1 MAKARCGGI
10 QARRAPPTIEVI
22 MRVHLFADP
31 LLLER
36 PGSLRVQLSE
46 TLGALRELGAELGV
60 EAALPGPQRTPAAG
74 REVVHVFGAGGR
86 VETAIGAATAHGVPV
101 VLSPRLAPGWSRSNG
116 SRARVA
122 DRVLGNR
129 SACDLDSGYAQIR
142 RALNGASL
150 VIAQGE
156 AERKAIC
163 EAFLVAPDKVR
174 VVAQGVASRF
184 FEAGPGPFRQRARI
198 GGRFALMVGQISPS
212 ANQLGVA
219 RALAELALP
228 LVVIGDAHERDA
240 LYLREL
246 RALRTVTCVGPLAH
260 DHPLLASAYAAAS
273 VFVLARQASWVPLS
287 MAEALAAG
295 TPVIG
300 PAGLPPSAPLAGAAL
315 RHAGCDDPCALQAAV
330 SDLLE
335 RPPQRE
341 ALRALV
347 RPFTWQAA
355 ARQLVQCYR
364 ELLPVTGA

>member
-1 MAKARCGGI
+1 
-10 QARRAPPTIEVI
+10 

-46 TLGALRELGAELGV
+46 TLAALCGPEADPGV
-60 EAALPGPQRTPAAG
+60 EAALASSQRAPGVGCALL
-74 REVVHVFGAGGR
+74 HVFGAGGR
-86 VETAIGAATAHGVPV
+86 VESAIGGAIAHGVPV

-142 RALNGASL
+142 RALNAASL
-150 VIAQGE
+150 LIAQGE

-163 EAFLVAPDKVR
+163 EAFLIAPEKVR
-174 VVAQGVASRF
+174 IVPHGVAARF
-184 FEAGPGPFRQRARI
+184 FEAGPGLFRQRTRI
-198 GGRFALMVGQISPS
+198 AGRFALMVGQISPC

-219 RALAELALP
+219 RALAALALP
-228 LVVIGDAHERDA
+228 LVVIGDANERDS

-246 RALRTVTCVGPLAH
+246 RSLRTVTCVGPFAH
-260 DHPLLASAYAAAS
+260 DDPLLASAYAAAS
-273 VFVLARQASWVPLS
+273 VFVIARQAAWVPMA
-287 MAEALAAG
+287 MAEAFAAG
-295 TPVIG
+295 TPVVG
-300 PAGLPPSAPLAGAAL
+300 PAGLLPSAALIGCAL
-315 RHAGCDDPCALQAAV
+315 RHAGCDDPYALQGAV

-335 RPPQRE
+335 RPPPRD

-355 ARQLVQCYR
+355 ARELAQCYR
-364 ELLPVTGA
+364 ELRGSTQA

>member
-1 MAKARCGGI
+1 
-10 QARRAPPTIEVI
+10 

-46 TLGALRELGAELGV
+46 TLAALRAIEADAGV
-60 EAALPGPQRTPAAG
+60 EAALAGSQRAPAAG
-74 REVVHVFGAGGR
+74 CAVLHVFGAGGR
-86 VETAIGAATAHGVPV
+86 IESAIGAAIADGVPV

-142 RALNGASL
+142 RALNGASVL
-150 VIAQGE
+150 IAQGE

-163 EAFLVAPDKVR
+163 EAFLIAPEKVR
-174 VVAQGVASRF
+174 VVPHGVAARF
-184 FEAGPGPFRQRARI
+184 FEAGPGLFREHVRI
-198 GGRFALMVGQISPS
+198 AGRFALMVGQISPY

-228 LVVIGDAHERDA
+228 LVVLGEARERDT

-246 RALRTVTCVGPLAH
+246 RALRTVTCVGPFAH
-260 DHPLLASAYAAAS
+260 DDPLLASAYAAAAVC
-273 VFVLARQASWVPLS
+273 VFASPAAWMPMA

-295 TPVIG
+295 TPVVG
-300 PAGLPPSAPLAGAAL
+300 PAAALPSAPGAGHAL
-315 RHAGCDDPCALQAAV
+315 RHAGCDDPCTLQRAV
-330 SDLLE
+330 SELLE
-335 RPPQRE
+335 HRPQRE
-341 ALRALV
+341 ELRALV
-347 RPFTWQAA
+347 RPFTWQGA
-355 ARQLVQCYR
+355 ARELAQCYR
-364 ELLPVTGA
+364 ELRES